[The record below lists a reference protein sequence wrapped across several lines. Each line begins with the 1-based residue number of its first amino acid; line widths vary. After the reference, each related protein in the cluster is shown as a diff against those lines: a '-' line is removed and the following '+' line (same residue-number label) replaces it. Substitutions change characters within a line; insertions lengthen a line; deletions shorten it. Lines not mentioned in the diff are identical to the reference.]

1 MNADEERIIQAVG
14 PEWRTTFEVFHT
26 LHPDIVLSAGTEYR
40 RMHRRM
46 SQMAKYGIL
55 ERRKVGPIYGHY
67 TSEWRVA
74 PCAL

>member
-1 MNADEERIIQAVG
+1 M
-14 PEWRTTFEVFHT
+14 FHT

-46 SQMAKYGIL
+46 SQMAKYGLL